1 MHPALLILLCVL
13 ATSALSAVGHAR
25 ITSLLSPLYLRL
37 FHARAH
43 AHSRAARAEL
53 LRLRLELGG
62 ISAQDDFA
70 KWAKMRRRVDKL
82 QVEAEA
88 GNASTQAALSF
99 FALLIRAGMLLAT
112 TVFPFVLTTYYG
124 KTPMF
129 FLPPARPNAPEGTTW
144 LGPIGWVLSLTAAP
158 AVSAGVWSTVVT
170 RVLGLAIG
178 AVASVSKDVQGVR
191 SKRAA
196 AQAGTAAGA
205 EGEKAGQK
213 SAVGAGGKGEKKMQ

>member
-88 GNASTQAALSF
+88 GSELWPPECLQELLRGGCGLRSPAQRALRGGCERHGPDADSLAPLPDASTQAALSF

-158 AVSAGVWSTVVT
+158 AGECAENEPE
-170 RVLGLAIG
+170 
-178 AVASVSKDVQGVR
+178 
-191 SKRAA
+191 KRECGKAA
-196 AQAGTAAGA
+196 
-205 EGEKAGQK
+205 
-213 SAVGAGGKGEKKMQ
+213 